1 LCLPP
6 RFDPP
11 KWNIKRDGHGEPAT
25 SRSLMIGAGRDASA
39 VDQSAAEA
47 PNLDNGIPSIRL
59 PIF

>member
-1 LCLPP
+1 
-6 RFDPP
+6 
-11 KWNIKRDGHGEPAT
+11 
-25 SRSLMIGAGRDASA
+25 MIGAGRDASA